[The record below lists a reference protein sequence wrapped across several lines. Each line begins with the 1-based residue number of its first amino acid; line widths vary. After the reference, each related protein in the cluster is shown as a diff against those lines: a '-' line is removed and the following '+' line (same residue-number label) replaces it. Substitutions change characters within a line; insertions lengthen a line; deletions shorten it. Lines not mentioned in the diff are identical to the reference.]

1 MRLTLHSADQP
12 VPERKSAATPR
23 LDLLD
28 VARGLALL
36 TMAVYHLS
44 WDLAWFRL
52 VDWPVSSG
60 PGWRLFAALIAGSF
74 LFLVGVGLVLAH
86 RRKIQWRKATIRL
99 ARIAL
104 AAAAISAA
112 THLALGDQ
120 YVRFGILHAI
130 AASSLIAL
138 PFVRLP
144 VPVTLGAAALA
155 AALPRLLPGV
165 LGDSPWL
172 LWTGLTGA
180 PPAAVDY
187 VPLLPW
193 LAPVLLG
200 VAAARLALARPGL
213 IEGLGRWQTHARWSR
228 LAAFAGRHSLIV
240 YLLHQPVLYASVWL
254 VVATG
259 LTPDRT
265 AREFVEECV
274 LSCTFTMEEA
284 ACQRVC
290 ACTLEA
296 LRRDGTWAA
305 LLQSPT
311 DPALTREMQARFGI
325 CHRDELARTP

>member
-1 MRLTLHSADQP
+1 M
-12 VPERKSAATPR
+12 TPR

-104 AAAAISAA
+104 AAAAISLA

-144 VPVTLGAAALA
+144 VPVTLGAALLT

-172 LWTGLTGA
+172 LWTGLTLS

-200 VAAARLALARPGL
+200 VAATRLALARPSL
-213 IEGLGRWQTHARWSR
+213 IDSLGRWQTHARWSR

-240 YLLHQPVLYASVWL
+240 YLLHQPALYASVWL

-265 AREFVEECV
+265 AREFVEECQ
-274 LSCTFTMEEA
+274 LSCTFTLEEA
-284 ACQRVC
+284 ACQRIC

-296 LRRDGTWAA
+296 LRSDGTWAA

-311 DPALTREMQARFGI
+311 DPALTSEMQARFGI